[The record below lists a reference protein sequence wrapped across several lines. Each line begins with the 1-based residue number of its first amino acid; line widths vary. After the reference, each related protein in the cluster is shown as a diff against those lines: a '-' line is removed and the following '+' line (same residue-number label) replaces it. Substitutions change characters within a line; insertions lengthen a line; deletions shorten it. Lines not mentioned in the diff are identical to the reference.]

1 MVVGDFFGWHLTLIV
16 GAVRETV
23 FLEEPM
29 RAAFALLIPLGVLVN
44 LLACK
49 VSGPRFICEHANLA
63 MWKFIFHQ

>member
-1 MVVGDFFGWHLTLIV
+1 MVVGDFFGWHVTLIV
-16 GAVRETV
+16 G
-23 FLEEPM
+23 PM